1 MLPAAASLDI
11 GDISQQVGAVIG
23 VERVANKAPDR
34 GQEPR
39 PSAATSSVDDARGI
53 LRFVVLQPQVPLV
66 VDLGTQLPVGAPSCA
81 GDPCAT
87 APSAQPSG
95 IQQGGL
101 CLALP
106 SSSSS
111 SQATA
116 TLSSLLAVEPKSI
129 VSAAAVPLLNEEPL
143 TELQMNSLR
152 SGPVEISLKPCAA
165 PGRAVGGL
173 GMVDSASGL
182 CLLQA
187 PAVTSRASS
196 PSIPSSALSQA
207 PQHPVVIPSDS
218 EDELSLA
225 EIVGCAP
232 GTPKELVPT
241 KGAITNIYAR
251 FPKTGWM
258 PILEIRDFRR
268 HSYDRELRYAISVAD
283 GDYVVN
289 AMAILGS
296 SLVQQV
302 EAGQVAL
309 NTLIRVMD
317 FRVEEIYGYAFLLMQ
332 AQMLGIVPAHLRTR
346 SDRLQKVVGSSRKGA
361 VSDLQTDA
369 GAIPQVG
376 AGLQRIGI
384 GALNTPGGC

>member
-1 MLPAAASLDI
+1 M
-11 GDISQQVGAVIG
+11 
-23 VERVANKAPDR
+23 
-34 GQEPR
+34 
-39 PSAATSSVDDARGI
+39 
-53 LRFVVLQPQVPLV
+53 
-66 VDLGTQLPVGAPSCA
+66 
-81 GDPCAT
+81 
-87 APSAQPSG
+87 
-95 IQQGGL
+95 
-101 CLALP
+101 
-106 SSSSS
+106 
-111 SQATA
+111 
-116 TLSSLLAVEPKSI
+116 
-129 VSAAAVPLLNEEPL
+129 
-143 TELQMNSLR
+143 
-152 SGPVEISLKPCAA
+152 
-165 PGRAVGGL
+165 
-173 GMVDSASGL
+173 
-182 CLLQA
+182 
-187 PAVTSRASS
+187 
-196 PSIPSSALSQA
+196 
-207 PQHPVVIPSDS
+207 
-218 EDELSLA
+218 
-225 EIVGCAP
+225 
-232 GTPKELVPT
+232 PT
-241 KGAITNIYAR
+241 KGAITNIYAG
-251 FPKTGWM
+251 FPKTGLM